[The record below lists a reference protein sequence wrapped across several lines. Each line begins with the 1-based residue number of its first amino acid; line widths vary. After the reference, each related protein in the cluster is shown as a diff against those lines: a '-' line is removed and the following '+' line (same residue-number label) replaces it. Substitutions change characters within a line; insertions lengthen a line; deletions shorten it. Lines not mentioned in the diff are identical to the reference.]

1 MRALHNL
8 NRTRTCLKTSRCC
21 GTTRGGAAWRQR
33 HPRAHALGDRRRRA
47 RTHAPL
53 PLPARWFDPAVTD
66 PRPTSM
72 AGEPLGRAPAVE
84 PPETLAPPP
93 PPAARP
99 PACRPMTRRRRP
111 KPTSKHG
118 QGGRD
123 GADGA
128 EVGSGVTTP
137 RAPWA
142 GDPLGR
148 VHLEPP
154 TTTASPPPPTPPA
167 RPPRRVPATWSEPT
181 AAHRPPPT
189 PRPTLCSEPRC
200 SDTRAVPPAPSRA
213 SPLCSAPRVAL
224 PPRAS
229 PAAPP
234 RAPRPAP
241 NRMPPPVPAHIRLLL
256 RHARRPPHSI
266 PRVAPLL
273 CPRVALPPRAAPAV
287 PSRAPRPAP
296 NRALPPAPAS
306 THAPPS
312 RSIPRI
318 APDERRAP
326 CPACP
331 TNTFARPPAR
341 HAMAGQA
348 ARPRPTCVRAAT
360 CNAFNPP

>member
-1 MRALHNL
+1 MPGNL
-8 NRTRTCLKTSRCC
+8 FVVAEP
-21 GTTRGGAAWRQR
+21 TRGGAAWRQR

-123 GADGA
+123 GA
-128 EVGSGVTTP
+128 EVGSGVMTP

-167 RPPRRVPATWSEPT
+167 RPPRRVPATWSEPA
-181 AAHRPPPT
+181 AAHRPPP
-189 PRPTLCSEPRC
+189 
-200 SDTRAVPPAPSRA
+200 
-213 SPLCSAPRVAL
+213 
-224 PPRAS
+224 
-229 PAAPP
+229 AA
-234 RAPRPAP
+234 
-241 NRMPPPVPAHIRLLL
+241 HDKDDYD
-256 RHARRPPHSI
+256 
-266 PRVAPLL
+266 
-273 CPRVALPPRAAPAV
+273 
-287 PSRAPRPAP
+287 
-296 NRALPPAPAS
+296 
-306 THAPPS
+306 
-312 RSIPRI
+312 
-318 APDERRAP
+318 DERRAP

-348 ARPRPTCVRAAT
+348 ARPRPTCVAPRFAPR
-360 CNAFNPP
+360 PPRYLRRH